1 MTPYRH
7 TQYSIL
13 NLVLLGI
20 PVVLCGYLFVAIE
33 SPPANWI
40 CLGGALLFVLLVF
53 LFHSLTIE
61 VDSETV
67 RLHFGTG
74 IIRKSWPIADC
85 TSACH
90 VRTALWEGWGIRL
103 TSRGWLYNVSIPD
116 AIMIRLADGTA
127 VQLGSDEPGALLD
140 ALERAGVPKA
150 STN

>member
-7 TQYSIL
+7 TQYSVL
-13 NLVLLGI
+13 NLVLLGL
-20 PVVLCGYLFVAIE
+20 PVVLCGYLFLTIQ
-33 SPPANWI
+33 SPPASWI
-40 CLGGALLFVLLVF
+40 CLGCALLFVLLAF

-61 VDSETV
+61 VDSEVV

-74 IIRKSWPIADC
+74 IIRKSWRIADC

-103 TSRGWLYNVSIPD
+103 TSRGWLYNVAIPD
-116 AIMIRLADGTA
+116 AIMIRLGNGTA
-127 VQLGSDEPGALLD
+127 IQLGTDEPRTLLE
-140 ALERAGVPKA
+140 ALERAGVPTA